1 MSADRVVQ
9 LRWEFRHVAGDGRA
23 ALSYP
28 GISVTRS
35 RLGEIVDRTWLPVG
49 EEPTF
54 DDDEALIAVLHAA
67 WRWTRPAA

>member
-9 LRWEFRHVAGDGRA
+9 LRWESRHVAGDGGA

-28 GISVTRS
+28 GISVVRS
-35 RLGEIVDRTWLPVG
+35 DHGEIVDRAWIPVG

-54 DDDEALIAVLHAA
+54 ADDEALITALRDA

>member
-9 LRWEFRHVAGDGRA
+9 LRWEFRHVAGGRA

-28 GISVTRS
+28 GIAVIRS
-35 RLGEIVDRTWLPVG
+35 RSGEIVDRTWIPVG